1 MNWPGYEW
9 ISYAFSI
16 MVVLIDILFFLL
28 LWRTAYATVSFRTP
42 ASITDIQNKKLTIG
56 MGSALVFMNI
66 VLGLFFSSGV
76 RYLFSGVLILG
87 YTYLIYGK
95 RLEKTIFVLSLFYN
109 LRSLSFLIAT
119 SLYQRT
125 ADHLIAAL
133 DFNDTE
139 YMVKLHQRL
148 LLCQCLLLVVYGL
161 CFAAMVLLL
170 IRIMKKDI
178 SMKWQDV
185 CFLSILNVVGIMLAG
200 MVVDLMQVKLEQEVF
215 LLYDNR
221 KEMLW
226 KLPVLAILL
235 YLGEIS
241 AIYIYQKNRELQRE
255 KEQHF
260 IEEQQVKAM
269 KHRLEEAE
277 QFYGSIRKVRHEMKN
292 HMMNIKGLVAGE
304 QYEAVDSYIARLDET
319 IQELDYKYTTGN
331 PVTDVIIND
340 KYRLAE
346 TFGINFEVEFYYMEE
361 NQISVFDM
369 GIILNNLLDNAIE
382 ACQKVEPAERYIR
395 LVLKRKPPFLLL
407 EVENS
412 FNGIAVQWNEDGLLR
427 TTKLSMQDKG
437 GSEHGLGL
445 GNVKETAERYLGGVD
460 IKTNGNKFRIT
471 VMLQQRER
479 EEHPSEDIRQSL

>member
-1 MNWPGYEW
+1 
-9 ISYAFSI
+9 
-16 MVVLIDILFFLL
+16 
-28 LWRTAYATVSFRTP
+28 
-42 ASITDIQNKKLTIG
+42 
-56 MGSALVFMNI
+56 
-66 VLGLFFSSGV
+66 
-76 RYLFSGVLILG
+76 G

-125 ADHLIAAL
+125 ADYLIVTL
-133 DFNDTE
+133 DLNDTE
-139 YMVKLHQRL
+139 YLVKLYQRL
-148 LLCQCLLLVVYGL
+148 LLCQCLLMVVYGL

-170 IRIMKKDI
+170 MRIMKKEI

-185 CFLSILNVVGIMLAG
+185 CFLSILNVVGIMLTG
-200 MVVDLMQVKLEQEVF
+200 MVVDLMQVKLDQEVF

-346 TFGINFEVEFYYMEE
+346 ALEIHFEVEFYYTEE

-395 LVLKRKPPFLLL
+395 LVLKRKASFLLL

-460 IKTNGNKFRIT
+460 IKINGNKFRVT

-479 EEHPSEDIRQSL
+479 EEQPTADIRQSL

>member
-9 ISYAFSI
+9 ISYAFSLMI
-16 MVVLIDILFFLL
+16 VLVDILFFLL
-28 LWRTAYATVSFRTP
+28 LWRKAYPTVPFRTP
-42 ASITDIQNKKLTIG
+42 ASIADIQNKKLTIG
-56 MGSALVFMNI
+56 MGSVFIFMNI
-66 VLGLFFSSGV
+66 ALGLFFPSNI

-119 SLYQRT
+119 SLYQRI
-125 ADHLIAAL
+125 ADYLIVNL
-133 DFNDTE
+133 DFKEAD
-139 YMVKLHQRL
+139 YMAKLHQRL
-148 LLCQCLLLVVYGL
+148 LLCQCLLLVAYGL
-161 CFAAMVLLL
+161 CFATMVLLL
-170 IRIMKKDI
+170 IRIMKKEI

-185 CFLSILNVVGIMLAG
+185 CFLSILNIVGVMLTR

-235 YLGEIS
+235 YLGEVS
-241 AIYIYQKNRELQRE
+241 AIYIYQKNRELQKE

-277 QFYGSIRKVRHEMKN
+277 RFYGSIRKVRHEMKN

-304 QYEAVDSYIARLDET
+304 QYQAVDSYIAKLDET

-331 PVTDVIIND
+331 PVTDVIMND
-340 KYRLAE
+340 KYRMAE
-346 TFGINFEVEFYYMEE
+346 VLGIKFEVEFYYTEE
-361 NQISVFDM
+361 DQIPVFDM

-382 ACQKVEPAERYIR
+382 ACQKAEPEERYIR
-395 LVLKRKPPFLLL
+395 LVLKRRPPFLLL

-412 FNGIAVQWNEDGLLR
+412 FDGIAIQWNEEGLPC
-427 TTKLSMQDKG
+427 TTKLDMQEKG
-437 GSEHGLGL
+437 CSEHGLGL

-460 IKTNGNKFRIT
+460 IKINGNKFRIT
-471 VMLQQRER
+471 VMLQQHEQEER
-479 EEHPSEDIRQSL
+479 LSEDVLQIL

>member
-28 LWRTAYATVSFRTP
+28 LWRKAYPTVPFRTP
-42 ASITDIQNKKLTIG
+42 ASIADIQNKKLTIG
-56 MGSALVFMNI
+56 MGSALILMNI
-66 VLGLFFSSGV
+66 VLGLFFSASV
-76 RYLFSGVLILG
+76 RYLFSGVLIFG

-125 ADHLIAAL
+125 ADYLIVTL

-139 YMVKLHQRL
+139 YMVKLYQRL

-170 IRIMKKDI
+170 IRIMKKEI

-185 CFLSILNVVGIMLAG
+185 CFLSILNVVGIMLTG
-200 MVVDLMQVKLEQEVF
+200 MVVDLMQVKLDQEVF

-241 AIYIYQKNRELQRE
+241 AIYIYQKNRELHRE

-340 KYRLAE
+340 KYRMAE
-346 TFGINFEVEFYYMEE
+346 ALGIHFEVEFYYMEE

-395 LVLKRKPPFLLL
+395 LVLKRKSPFLLL

-412 FNGIAVQWNEDGLLR
+412 FNGIAVQWNEDGLPR
-427 TTKLSMQDKG
+427 TTKISVQDKG

-460 IKTNGNKFRIT
+460 IKINGNKFRVT

-479 EEHPSEDIRQSL
+479 EGQSA

>member
-28 LWRTAYATVSFRTP
+28 LWRKAYPTVPFRTP
-42 ASITDIQNKKLTIG
+42 ASIADIQNKKLTIG
-56 MGSALVFMNI
+56 MGSALILMNI
-66 VLGLFFSSGV
+66 VLDLFFPASV

-125 ADHLIAAL
+125 TDYLIVSL
-133 DFNDTE
+133 DINETE
-139 YMVKLHQRL
+139 YFVKLYQRL
-148 LLCQCLLLVVYGL
+148 LLCQCLLMVVYGL

-170 IRIMKKDI
+170 IRIMKKEI

-185 CFLSILNVVGIMLAG
+185 CFLSILNVVGIMLTR

-269 KHRLEEAE
+269 KYRLEEAE

-340 KYRLAE
+340 KCRQAE
-346 TFGINFEVEFYYMEE
+346 ALGIHFEVEFYYMEE

-395 LVLKRKPPFLLL
+395 LILKRKSPFLLL

-412 FNGIAVQWNEDGLLR
+412 FNGIAVQWNEDGLPR
-427 TTKLSMQDKG
+427 TTKLSVQDKG
-437 GSEHGLGL
+437 CSEHGLGL

-460 IKTNGNKFRIT
+460 IKINRNKFRIT
-471 VMLQQRER
+471 VMLQQRE
-479 EEHPSEDIRQSL
+479 EQAAEDIRQSL